1 MFLPNAIS
9 ANVLSNERIF
19 FFFVH
24 FIKTACVSMF
34 WEQGELQ
41 VAE

>member
-9 ANVLSNERIF
+9 ANVLSNERI